1 MRILNVAE
9 KPSVAKSISL
19 VLSSSLSIRRGLH
32 QYCPNIHFD
41 NGDEMVFTSVL
52 GHLFSSD
59 FESKCRWNEIDP
71 EQLFTERVVKY
82 VQPEFVRIKENIERE
97 AQRADMVI
105 IWTDCDREGENI
117 GRQIRDVVCGVKRIK
132 VRRARFSAITRKD
145 VQNALDNL
153 EDVNEAEA
161 DAVDSRI
168 ELDLRIGS
176 AFTRLQTLSIGSEF
190 KDRKILSFGPCQIP
204 TLGFVVERAKK
215 REEFIPEAFWTL
227 KYAVRKDERENVFL
241 WTRGSVF
248 DRNCVVY
255 FFRRM
260 EGDEAR
266 IMSRKV
272 VERSKYKPLPLRTVE
287 LQRKCSSYFK
297 MSGHMIMEIAEGLY
311 NKGYISYP
319 RTETDVFD
327 KKFDFM
333 HAILKICKDPKV
345 GVYASRLKDGF
356 KHPRSGKN
364 NDMAH
369 LPIYPLRDGEG
380 LNGRDREV
388 YEFVCRRFLGCLC
401 DDAKGLETC
410 YEMKVG
416 DEVFE
421 MKGMQIVEKNYLEVY
436 YYDKWDEKEV
446 SEFAEGEVMKGKM
459 SVEEGKTSAPEY
471 LNEAELISLM
481 DKNGIG
487 TDATIHEHIHKIQER
502 GYARRVGEEIRPLSL
517 GTALIDAY
525 EMFGLEVS
533 KPKLRKELEL
543 KLKEI
548 STGRMEGRTVVENEI
563 LVYKGIYGILKR
575 NIAEFASVVTKGI
588 DCEMKPT
595 KEAKETKGQRQGE
608 ERMFVTCADERI
620 GKINGK
626 ENVRNDCFKTDE
638 GRGVR
643 ANEDAREVRASE
655 GSKSKKKICECGVE
669 GKILEVKQGSNSGR
683 KFYSCG
689 RYPKMCYFFEWM
701 DDQADG
707 ARQEVKGEIKCYCG
721 YEPQLLTANTES
733 NKGRKFY
740 KCKKVY
746 KPCKFFQWE
755 EE

>member
-19 VLSSSLSIRRGLH
+19 VLSSSLSIKRGLH
-32 QYCPNIHFD
+32 QCCPNIQFD
-41 NGDEMVFTSVL
+41 NGNEMVFTSVL

-71 EQLFTERVVKY
+71 EQLFTERIVKY
-82 VQPEFVRIKENIERE
+82 VQPDFMRIKENIERE

-117 GRQIRDVVCGVKRIK
+117 GRQIRDVVYGVKRIQ
-132 VRRARFSAITRKD
+132 VRRARFSGITRKD

-176 AFTRLQTLSIGSEF
+176 AFTRLQTLSIGSEC
-190 KDRKILSFGPCQIP
+190 KDKKILSFGPCQIP
-204 TLGFVVERAKK
+204 TLGFVVERA
-215 REEFIPEAFWTL
+215 REREKFICEAFWTL
-227 KYAVRKDERENVFL
+227 RYIVKNEGRENMFL
-241 WTRGSVF
+241 WRRGSVF
-248 DRNCVVY
+248 DRNCVIY
-255 FFRRM
+255 FFRRL
-260 EGDEAR
+260 EKQEAR
-266 IMSRKV
+266 IVSRKV
-272 VERSKYKPLPLRTVE
+272 IERTKYKPLPLRTVE

-333 HAILKICKDPKV
+333 HVILKICKDSKV
-345 GVYASRLKDGF
+345 GVHASKLKDGF

-380 LNGRDREV
+380 LSGKDRDV
-388 YEFVCRRFLGCLC
+388 YEFVCRRFLGCLN

-410 YEMKVG
+410 YEMMVG

-421 MKGMQIVEKNYLEVY
+421 MKGLQVVERNYLEVY
-436 YYDKWDEKEV
+436 YYEKWDEKEV
-446 SEFAEGEVMKGKM
+446 SAFVEGEVVKGNM

-533 KPKLRKELEL
+533 KSKLRKELEQ

-548 STGRMEGRTVVENEI
+548 SSGRMEGRNVVENEI
-563 LVYKGIYGILKR
+563 LVYKRIYGVLKR
-575 NIAEFASVVTKGI
+575 NIAEFARVVIKGI
-588 DCEMKPT
+588 DCEEKPMKEE
-595 KEAKETKGQRQGE
+595 KSRRGE
-608 ERMFVTCADERI
+608 ERKFVNYSNENTEKRVV
-620 GKINGK
+620 K
-626 ENVRNDCFKTDE
+626 ENVRNGSFKTSDIKGMKVKE
-638 GRGVR
+638 
-643 ANEDAREVRASE
+643 EVGQVKKSE
-655 GSKSKKKICECGVE
+655 GSSKKICECGVE
-669 GKILEVKQGSNSGR
+669 GKVLEVKQGSNSGR
-683 KFYSCG
+683 KFYCCG

-701 DDQADG
+701 DDRVDG
-707 ARQEVKGEIKCYCG
+707 MRKEANEGIKCHCG

-746 KPCKFFQWE
+746 KPCKFFEWE
-755 EE
+755 E